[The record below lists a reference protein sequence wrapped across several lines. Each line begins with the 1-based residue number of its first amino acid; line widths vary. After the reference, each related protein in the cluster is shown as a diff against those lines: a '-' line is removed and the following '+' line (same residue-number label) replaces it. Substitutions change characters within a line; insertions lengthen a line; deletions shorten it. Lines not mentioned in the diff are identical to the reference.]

1 LRILLTDLPYN
12 GQIESNQSQ
21 KPWEQTTGWPCRW
34 VTYSEAAKPPY
45 VIVYRCKFTL
55 SEATRLRVHV
65 SGDERYELYLDH
77 TRIGRGSERGDRT
90 NWFYETYEVELA
102 AGEHQWIARCWAIG
116 EHKPWAQVSVQPGF
130 LLSPD
135 DEALAPL
142 MGTGVALWEAKPM
155 PGYRFVP
162 LPSSIGTG
170 AKLDIDGAAVDWD
183 ALLGGGDG
191 WLPVQPLANVYHS
204 KDNYH
209 FSSVQRLMRPATLPA
224 MQEAAMTT
232 MRVRF
237 VEDAGMLES
246 DGQPIIAR
254 HDLTEEHERWD
265 GLLTGQPTHIPPN
278 TRRRIIIDLGNY
290 YCFYPE
296 LIVSGGKGSVIR
308 LHWEESFYDE
318 VDGGRKT
325 NRNEIAGKWFRG
337 HGDTFRP
344 DGGPNRSF
352 DTLWWHAGRYGEL
365 IVETGSDALELQ
377 VFKLL
382 ETRYPL
388 EMEGSIHCSDERLNQ
403 VIKASFRTLQMCA
416 HETYMDCP
424 YWEQLMYV
432 GDTRIQSLITYV
444 STLDARLPRKALD
457 MFRVSRNNHLG
468 LVNCAYP
475 DQSGKHISSFS
486 LWWVA
491 MVYDYALW
499 RGDLEWIR
507 FMMSSVR
514 DELDRLLQNRSSN
527 GAIKLPISWNFM
539 DWQTAPSDAWNSGT
553 PPHGADRLNA
563 AYNLQM
569 IHTLELVAKLEA
581 YLGEIELESRA
592 RRLAKELSSV
602 VEKLFWNEERGLFAD
617 ETSHQYYSE
626 HAQVLSLL
634 CESISLG
641 LNRRLIPGMLKTDD
655 DLMRTSV
662 YFDHY
667 TFDVL
672 ASANQIEALLDR
684 LDPWFSMEANGLKT
698 TPEIFLDSTRSDCH
712 AWGAHPVYHLYTNLL
727 GIRPASMG
735 FASVVIRPKLGSLTH
750 LQGKLPHQNGFIEV
764 SVACR
769 GSQWH
774 VEVELPHGLPG
785 TLIWGSD
792 SYPLQNGQNEFQFP
806 ALS

>member
-1 LRILLTDLPYN
+1 MRILLTDLPYN
-12 GQIESNQSQ
+12 GQIETNQSQ

-34 VTYSEAAKPPY
+34 VTYSEEAKPPY

-55 SEATRLRVHV
+55 SEALRLRVHV
-65 SGDERYELYLDH
+65 SGDERYELFLDH
-77 TRIGRGSERGDRT
+77 VRIGRGSERGDRT
-90 NWFYETYEVELA
+90 NWFYETYEVEVA
-102 AGEHQWIARCWAIG
+102 AGEHQWIARCWALG

-142 MGTGVALWEAKPM
+142 MGTGVAHWEAKPM
-155 PGYRFVP
+155 LGYRFVP
-162 LPSSIGTG
+162 LTSSIGTG
-170 AKLDIDGAAVDWD
+170 AKLDIDGASFDWD

-191 WLPVQPLANVYHS
+191 WLVVQPMGNVYHS

-224 MQEAAMTT
+224 MQEVSVTAI
-232 MRVRF
+232 RVRF
-237 VEDAGMLES
+237 VEQAGIQES
-246 DGQPIIAR
+246 DEHPIVASR
-254 HDLTEEHERWD
+254 DLIEEHELWNS
-265 GLLTGQPTHIPPN
+265 LLTGQPTHIPAN
-278 TRRRIIIDLGNY
+278 THRRVIIDLGDY

-296 LIVSGGKGSVIR
+296 LVVSGGKGSVIR

-318 VDGGRKT
+318 ADGGRKT
-325 NRNEIAGKWFRG
+325 NRNDIAGKWFRG
-337 HGDTFRP
+337 YGDTFRP
-344 DGGPNRSF
+344 DGGTCRSF
-352 DTLWWHAGRYGEL
+352 DSLWWHAGRYGEL
-365 IVETGSDALELQ
+365 IVETGSEALDLKA
-377 VFKLL
+377 FRLL

-388 EMEGSIHCSDERLNQ
+388 EMEGSIESSDERLNH
-403 VIKASFRTLQMCA
+403 VVKSSFRTLQMCA

-444 STLDARLPRKALD
+444 STLDARLPRKAMD

-475 DQSGKHISSFS
+475 DQNGKHISSFS

-499 RGDLEWIR
+499 RVDREWIR

-527 GAIKLPISWNFM
+527 GAVKLPISWNFM

-581 YLGEIELESRA
+581 YLGETELESRA
-592 RRLAKELSSV
+592 RRLAKELGNV
-602 VEKLFWNEERGLFAD
+602 VEQLFWNEERGLFAD

-634 CESISLG
+634 CESISPE
-641 LNRRLIPGMLKTDD
+641 LNRRLVPGILKTAN

-667 TFDVL
+667 MFDVL
-672 ASANQIEALLDR
+672 ASANQVETLLDR
-684 LDPWFSMEANGLKT
+684 LEPWFGMEATGLKT

-735 FASVVIRPKLGSLTH
+735 FASVVIRPQLGSLTR
-750 LQGKLPHQNGFIEV
+750 LQGKLPHPNGFIEV
-764 SVACR
+764 NVACWD
-769 GSQWH
+769 SQWH
-774 VEVELPHGLPG
+774 VEVTMPQSLPG
-785 TLIWGSD
+785 TLVWGQE
-792 SYPLQNGQNEFQFP
+792 SYPLHVGQNEFEF
-806 ALS
+806 

>member
-1 LRILLTDLPYN
+1 MRILLTDLPYN
-12 GQIESNQSQ
+12 GQIETNQSQ

-45 VIVYRCKFTL
+45 VIVYRCTFTL
-55 SEATRLRVHV
+55 SEAIRLRVHV
-65 SGDERYELYLDH
+65 SGDERYELFLDH
-77 TRIGRGSERGDRT
+77 VRIGRGSERGDRT

-102 AGEHQWIARCWAIG
+102 AGEHQWIARCWALG
-116 EHKPWAQVSVQPGF
+116 EHKPWAQVSVQPGI

-142 MGTGVALWEAKPM
+142 MGTGVAHWEAKPM
-155 PGYRFVP
+155 PGYHFVP

-170 AKLDIDGAAVDWD
+170 AKLDIDGASFDWD
-183 ALLGGGDG
+183 ALQGGGDG

-224 MQEAAMTT
+224 MQENSVTT
-232 MRVRF
+232 MGVRF
-237 VEDAGMLES
+237 VEQAGILES
-246 DGQPIIAR
+246 DGFPVIASR
-254 HDLTEEHERWD
+254 DLIEEHERWN
-265 GLLTGQPTHIPPN
+265 GLLTGQPIHIPAN
-278 TRRRIIIDLGNY
+278 THRRVIIDLGDY

-296 LIVSGGKGSVIR
+296 LVVSGGNGSVIR

-318 VDGGRKT
+318 ADGGRKT
-325 NRNEIAGKWFRG
+325 NRNAIAGKWFRG
-337 HGDTFRP
+337 YGDTFRP
-344 DGGPNRSF
+344 DGGTGRSF

-365 IVETGSDALELQ
+365 IVETGIEVLDLKA
-377 VFKLL
+377 FRLL

-388 EMEGSIHCSDERLNQ
+388 EMEGSIESSDKRLNH
-403 VIKASFRTLQMCA
+403 VVKSSFRTLQMCA

-444 STLDARLPRKALD
+444 STLDDRLPRKALD

-475 DQSGKHISSFS
+475 DQSGKHIASFS

-499 RGDLEWIR
+499 RGDREWIR

-514 DELDRLLQNRSSN
+514 DELDRLLQNRASN
-527 GAIKLPISWNFM
+527 GAVKLPISWNFM

-581 YLGEIELESRA
+581 YLGETELESRA
-592 RRLAKELSSV
+592 RRLAKELGSV
-602 VEKLFWNEERGLFAD
+602 VEQLFWNDERGLFAD

-634 CESISLG
+634 CEPISPE
-641 LNRRLIPGMLKTDD
+641 LNRRLVPGILKTAN

-672 ASANQIEALLDR
+672 ASAIQIEALLDR
-684 LDPWFSMEANGLKT
+684 LEPWFGMEANGLKT

-735 FASVVIRPKLGSLTH
+735 FASVVIRPQLGSLTRLH
-750 LQGKLPHQNGFIEV
+750 GKLPHPNGFIEV
-764 SVACR
+764 NVACR

-774 VEVELPHGLPG
+774 VEVTVPQGLPG
-785 TLIWGSD
+785 SLVWGQE
-792 SYPLQNGQNEFQFP
+792 SYPLHEGQNEFEF
-806 ALS
+806 SR